1 MHFLD
6 ILEIF
11 RLVMGQITSNLLKK
25 QFAFLSTSIMFCNM
39 FARACAE
46 IKILRAFGCESD
58 LCLLKALRFLFLLF
72 FSFCC
77 SIWPSTGLASSV
89 KNSEKA
95 SSRWAIFLSHVY
107 WQEILLWVFYSTFW
121 ACLCISQALL
131 GQSRWSGYH
140 WKDNL
145 YSHAEV
151 EYWGDYV
158 RSGRKAKGSSRPVTA
173 GRVMASTGV
182 NWLVVSLT
190 ICQYSSSMTL
200 FSWVLRV
207 TLHERVS

>member
-140 WKDNL
+140 WKDNIIF
-145 YSHAEV
+145 SC
-151 EYWGDYV
+151 
-158 RSGRKAKGSSRPVTA
+158 R
-173 GRVMASTGV
+173 
-182 NWLVVSLT
+182 
-190 ICQYSSSMTL
+190 
-200 FSWVLRV
+200 SWVLRW
-207 TLHERVS
+207 LCQKWKFRPKAHHAQLQPAGLWPAQESIG